1 MIYPE
6 FNSASIISLLIS
18 VCALAIVI
26 VFVRAMTN
34 RLSNTEGKLNILIK
48 SFNTLRNDFLLNRN
62 KPVKKEKIDYMEGD
76 IDLVREGKKATFK
89 AIYYPKKI
97 NRKKE

>member
-1 MIYPE
+1 MM
-6 FNSASIISLLIS
+6 NKL
-18 VCALAIVI
+18 
-26 VFVRAMTN
+26 
-34 RLSNTEGKLNILIK
+34 KLNILIK

-76 IDLVREGKKATFK
+76 IDLVKEGKKATFK

>member
-26 VFVRAMTN
+26 VFVRAMAN